1 MSDLYIDEA
10 ASIPQETFNG
20 IETVRKGEAQMVRK
34 AALEALLKRGLN
46 VPCAELRARRV
57 SIHDPICTFA
67 RELPWWT
74 WPVSLLHELHR
85 ALSHVYTTRKNG
97 REMFLF
103 WEEKW
108 EEARQALAWWLW
120 ASLSEGREG

>member
-1 MSDLYIDEA
+1 MSDLYGDGTYIDEA
-10 ASIPQETFNG
+10 ASIPQDEHF
-20 IETVRKGEAQMVRK
+20 EVRK

-46 VPCAELRARRV
+46 VPCAELKARRV
-57 SIHDPICTFA
+57 SIHDPICVFA
-67 RELPWWT
+67 EELPWWT

-85 ALSHVYTTRKNG
+85 ALSHVCTARKNN

-103 WEEKW
+103 WEERW

-120 ASLSEGREG
+120 ALLSDQKGEGRE